1 LIREKLSGS
10 LFLNRTAVALKH
22 RFVGTLCEFQKDG
35 PSSHMTKFWLIKFAR
50 TVMTLWFVVTFTFVV
65 LRTSG
70 DPVMA
75 LVGPDALP
83 EEIAQF
89 RAQWGLDQPMIVQYL
104 RYIGQMATGQFG
116 ESLRNSRPVMD
127 IIMERVPWTL
137 LLGSCSFLL
146 AAVIGIPA
154 GIAAAL
160 RRGKSLDRTVMALAV
175 FGFALPNFF
184 MGILLIL
191 LFSLVL
197 QVLPSSG
204 TGTFWHLVMPVLTLS
219 TFTAGTLARF
229 TRSAMLEVLERPYMR
244 AAAAKGVPAWRRIL
258 FHAFPNAAIPIVTII
273 GLNLGQLIAGAIVV
287 ETVFAWP
294 GIGRL
299 LVTAVSARDLAVV
312 QGLVLVIAITM
323 IIANLAVDLIYG
335 LLDPRIRGGKQ

>member
-1 LIREKLSGS
+1 MARFWTIRL
-10 LFLNRTAVALKH
+10 
-22 RFVGTLCEFQKDG
+22 
-35 PSSHMTKFWLIKFAR
+35 AR
-50 TVMTLWFVVTFTFVV
+50 TLLTLWLVVTFAFVV

-70 DPVMA
+70 DPVLA
-75 LVGPDALP
+75 LVGADAMPD
-83 EEIAQF
+83 EIEQF
-89 RAQWGLDQPMIVQYL
+89 REQWGLDQPLAVQYL
-104 RYIGQMATGQFG
+104 RYMVQMASGQFG
-116 ESLRNSRPVMD
+116 TSLRDHRPVLE
-127 IIMERVPWTL
+127 IIVERVPATVV
-137 LLGSCSFLL
+137 LGLTAFVL
-146 AAVIGIPA
+146 AAVVGIPA

-160 RRGKSLDRTVMALAV
+160 QRGRLVDRAVMAFAV
-175 FGFALPNFF
+175 LGFALPNFF
-184 MGILLIL
+184 LGILLIL

-204 TGTFWHLVMPVLTLS
+204 AGTAWHLIMPSLTLA

-258 FHAFPNAAIPIVTII
+258 FHAFPNASIPIVTVV

-299 LVTAVSARDLAVV
+299 LVTAVSSRDLAVV
-312 QGLVLVIAITM
+312 QGLVLVIAATM
-323 IIANLAVDLIYG
+323 VLANLAVDLAYG
-335 LLDPRIRGGKQ
+335 VLDPRIREAR